1 MIIIKKPI
9 IKKVYNK
16 IKEYD
21 EIVIARH
28 VGPDPDALASQMA
41 LKESISLTFPNKKV
55 YAVGVGVSKFKS
67 YGSLD
72 KVDFS
77 TLTKPLLIT
86 LDVPN
91 LKRVDGIEDLQ
102 YDDILKIDHHPAED
116 IKGTVNWTEEA
127 SSSTCQMITE
137 LILNSKLMLNE
148 KIASNLF
155 LGIISDSDR
164 FVLKNTTKETIKI
177 TYDLI
182 SASNINF
189 TDLYDTLYLRPMSEI
204 KFYAYL
210 TNNLT
215 ITENGFGWIEIPLEV
230 FKEYGV
236 DVATASNIINN
247 FNFIKE
253 LKAWIFI
260 TFEEK
265 TGFYKV
271 NLRSRGPI
279 INTIAA
285 KYHGGGHKFAS
296 GAKLLTRDEIPMII
310 NDLDEACKLFNQ
322 EQE

>member
-1 MIIIKKPI
+1 MRHIKKPI
-9 IKKVYNK
+9 INKVYKK

-41 LKESISLTFPNKKV
+41 LKESILLTFPEKKV

-72 KVDFS
+72 KVDFD

-91 LKRVDGIEDLQ
+91 MKRVDGIEGLNF
-102 YDDILKIDHHPAED
+102 DDVLKIDHHPAED
-116 IKGTVNWTEEA
+116 IKGKVDWTEEVA
-127 SSSTCQMITE
+127 SSTCQMVAE
-137 LILNSKLMLNE
+137 LILNSKLKLNE

-164 FVLKNTTKETIKI
+164 FVLKNTTIDTFKI
-177 TYDLI
+177 TLDLLEESKI
-182 SASNINF
+182 PF
-189 TDLYDTLYLRPMSEI
+189 TDLYNTLYLRPMSEI

-215 ITENGFGWIEIPLEV
+215 ITENGFGYIEISQDV
-230 FKEYGV
+230 FKEYNV

-253 LKAWIFI
+253 LMVWIFI
-260 TFEEK
+260 TYEEK
-265 TGFYKV
+265 TGYYKV
-271 NLRSRGPI
+271 NLRSRGPV
-279 INTIAA
+279 INKIAA
-285 KYHGGGHKFAS
+285 KYNGGGHKFAS
-296 GAKLLTRDEIPMII
+296 GAKLHNREEIPMLIK
-310 NDLDEACKLFNQ
+310 DLDELCKEFKS
-322 EQE
+322 EE